1 MFPSRWLPLLLA
13 VLPYLLPAAVA
24 APPEDRSIVGIRM
37 GAGLDEMR
45 RALARTY
52 PECRIVA
59 NPGPGTSI
67 DGEGVA
73 ACRTGDGA
81 PGHLPTAR
89 TAQAGVLDTV
99 VVKMSDASYPDAP
112 SAVAIEL
119 LRDYPLPAPG
129 TKPAYA
135 LKDIVAFL
143 KSEYGPPDTVDA
155 KERPDHAVT
164 KPFARADKAMSLR
177 FAWGTAAA
185 EALATCG
192 RAQGPVVL
200 VVDIQALSSG
210 ETRPPAAPYVESV
223 RLRFC
228 HAGPAR
234 VVAAPGRLDPRRF

>member
-1 MFPSRWLPLLLA
+1 MFPSRWLPLFLA
-13 VLPYLLPAAVA
+13 VLPQLQPAAVA

-59 NPGPGTSI
+59 NPGPYASI

-89 TAQAGVLDTV
+89 TAQGGVLDTV

-112 SAVAIEL
+112 SVVAIEL

-135 LKDIVAFL
+135 LKDVVAFL
-143 KSEYGPPDTVDA
+143 KSEYGPPDAIDA
-155 KERPDHAVT
+155 KERTDHAVK
-164 KPFARADKAMSLR
+164 KPFASADKAMSVRL
-177 FAWGTAAA
+177 AWGMGAA

-192 RAQGPVVL
+192 RALGPVVL
-200 VVDIQALSSG
+200 VVDLQALSSA
-210 ETRPPAAPYVESV
+210 ETRPPAEPYVESA

-228 HAGPAR
+228 HAGAAR
-234 VVAAPGRLDPRRF
+234 AVTAPGRLDPRRF